1 MVAIV
6 RLATINDCNLLGPK
20 LREADKEEL
29 KVSCGL
35 GPVTALTRS
44 LQASDA
50 AYVAVDEAGV
60 PILMFGVVNSGQ
72 VSVGV
77 PWMLGGKGIYQHTK
91 QLKAECK
98 QWLDVV
104 HTDYDLLFNYVHAE
118 NPKAIRWLQ
127 WMGFTMVRLVPN
139 YGVGQKPFYEFIKV
153 K

>member
-91 QLKAECK
+91 QLKAECNG
-98 QWLDVV
+98 L
-104 HTDYDLLFNYVHAE
+104 HNGTPSA
-118 NPKAIRWLQ
+118 
-127 WMGFTMVRLVPN
+127 
-139 YGVGQKPFYEFIKV
+139 
-153 K
+153 